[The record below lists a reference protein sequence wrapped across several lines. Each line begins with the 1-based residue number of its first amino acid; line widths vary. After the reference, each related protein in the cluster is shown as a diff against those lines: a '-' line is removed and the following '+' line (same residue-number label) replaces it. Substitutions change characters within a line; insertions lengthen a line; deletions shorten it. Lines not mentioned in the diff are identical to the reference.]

1 MNQEKIGI
9 FISKMR
15 KEKGW
20 TQNQLAQKLGVTNKA
35 VSKWENGR
43 SLPDLSL
50 FPSLCGLLDVTLN
63 ELFAGEK
70 IPEEALKEK
79 ADQVL
84 MEVITN
90 WLGCGSKQSENNPPA
105 PHTTPAHDA
114 LKVSGVSKEYKA
126 GPETFLAV
134 DHVSFQVP
142 YGSFTGIMGASGCG
156 KTTLL
161 NLIATIDTPT
171 SGEIRVDG
179 QCITALPEK
188 DRAKFR
194 RTRLGF
200 VFQEYNLLDT
210 LTVYENIALALS
222 MDRTE
227 SVNDKIQRKI
237 QDLSEALGITPVLDK
252 FPWEISGGQRQR
264 CACARA
270 MASDPR
276 LILADE
282 PTGAL
287 DSRAAG
293 QLLDTFLKLRA
304 AYGTTI
310 LMVTHDA
317 VSASY
322 CDQILF
328 MKDGQIKTS
337 LARNGKSKQE
347 FFTNILEKM
356 AQL

>member
-126 GPETFLAV
+126 GPETILAV

-222 MDRTE
+222 MDRTDL
-227 SVNDKIQRKI
+227 VNDKIQRKI
-237 QDLSEALGITPVLDK
+237 QDLPGHRRSAAFVRRI
-252 FPWEISGGQRQR
+252 FPREIYP
-264 CACARA
+264 ARA
-270 MASDPR
+270 
-276 LILADE
+276 
-282 PTGAL
+282 
-287 DSRAAG
+287 
-293 QLLDTFLKLRA
+293 
-304 AYGTTI
+304 
-310 LMVTHDA
+310 
-317 VSASY
+317 
-322 CDQILF
+322 
-328 MKDGQIKTS
+328 
-337 LARNGKSKQE
+337 
-347 FFTNILEKM
+347 
-356 AQL
+356 